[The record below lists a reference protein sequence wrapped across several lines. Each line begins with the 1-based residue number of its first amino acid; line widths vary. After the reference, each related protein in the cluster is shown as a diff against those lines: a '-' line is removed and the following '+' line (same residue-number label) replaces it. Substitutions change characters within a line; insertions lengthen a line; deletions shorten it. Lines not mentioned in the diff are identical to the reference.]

1 MDGTVAARNKEETTM
16 STPSRRALLVIDVQN
31 AYFNGTLP
39 IEYPPVAESLPNIGC
54 AMDAAH
60 TAGIPVVV
68 IQHNGFGLDTPG
80 WQLHEVVS
88 SRPHAHHINKTWPS
102 VFTDTDLAT
111 WLAEHRIDTLV
122 IVGYMTQNCN
132 ASTIFE
138 ARHRNLNVEFL
149 ADASGAVPYAN
160 RAGHASA
167 EEIHRVLS
175 VVFESNFAAVVS
187 TAEWIAAVASGQ
199 TPQRDNPMA
208 SNQRARDAAR
218 QALPPHTA
226 SH

>member
-1 MDGTVAARNKEETTM
+1 M
-16 STPSRRALLVIDVQN
+16 STPPRRALLVIDVQN

-39 IEYPPVAESLPNIGC
+39 IEYPPVAESLPNIGR

-68 IQHNGFGLDTPG
+68 IQHKGFGPDTPS

-88 SRPHAHHINKTWPS
+88 SRPRAHHIHKTWPS
-102 VFTDTDLAT
+102 VFTDTDLAV
-111 WLAEHRIDTLV
+111 WLAEHKIDTLA

-132 ASTIFE
+132 ASTIYE

-167 EEIHRVLS
+167 EEIHRVFS
-175 VVFESNFAAVVS
+175 VVFESNFAAVVR
-187 TAEWIAAVASGQ
+187 TAEWIAALTSGQ
-199 TPQRDNPMA
+199 TLQHDNPMA
-208 SNQRARDAAR
+208 SNQRARDAASKA
-218 QALPPHTA
+218 QSPQTD